1 MRKINKL
8 DCIWEIGDLV
18 ALPVTGWL
26 CDPRHS
32 AITNFC
38 FPIRKKAEGGYKACW
53 DLQMKNSSRSEL
65 DLVSLII
72 HQQ

>member
-1 MRKINKL
+1 MRKIDKL
-8 DCIWEIGDLV
+8 DWFWEVAGLV
-18 ALPVTGWL
+18 SVPVTGWL

-38 FPIRKKAEGGYKACW
+38 FPIRKEAEAGYKACW
-53 DLQMKNSSRSEL
+53 QLQMKNTSRSEL

-72 HQQ
+72 HHE